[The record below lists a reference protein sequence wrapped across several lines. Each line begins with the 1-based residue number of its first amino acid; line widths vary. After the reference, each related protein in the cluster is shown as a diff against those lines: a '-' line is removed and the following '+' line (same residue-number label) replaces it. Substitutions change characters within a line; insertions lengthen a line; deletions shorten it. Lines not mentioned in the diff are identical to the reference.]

1 MDSTPNRYEIR
12 HDIPAPLRVRGRPG
26 RSGPSARLG
35 PDLEETRKVMLKLG
49 VGDSFVVPL
58 GVFPGRDHEHLLA
71 LISNQAGYVLGRG
84 NYTTLAV
91 EAGVCVWRLR

>member
-1 MDSTPNRYEIR
+1 MTAFYPIR
-12 HDIPAPLRVRGRPG
+12 TDIPAPLRVRGRPG

-35 PDLEETRKVMLKLG
+35 PDLEVTRKTMLKLEI
-49 VGDSFVVPL
+49 GDSFVVPL
-58 GVFPGRDHEHLLA
+58 SAVPGRDHEHLLA

-91 EAGVCVWRLR
+91 VEGVCIWRLA